1 MISRLS
7 VEVAGRSENED
18 DKSSYISHMRTISA
32 IDAKNRFGQLLDAA
46 QREPVT
52 VTKKG
57 RPAAIMLSVEDYE
70 RIRGAARRRLL
81 GTIEQT
87 QQDAAAAGLT
97 EDVLDQLLTDE
108 S

>member
-1 MISRLS
+1 M
-7 VEVAGRSENED
+7 RS
-18 DKSSYISHMRTISA
+18 ISA

-57 RPAAIMLSVEDYE
+57 RPAVVVLSIDDFE
-70 RIRGAARRRLL
+70 RMSGIARQRFLD
-81 GTIEQT
+81 TIGEMHKEAEAR
-87 QQDAAAAGLT
+87 DLT
-97 EDVLDQLLTDE
+97 EEVLGELLQDD

>member
-1 MISRLS
+1 MKS
-7 VEVAGRSENED
+7 V
-18 DKSSYISHMRTISA
+18 SA

-57 RPAAIMLSVEDYE
+57 RPAAVVLSVEDYE

-81 GTIEQT
+81 ATIDKAQEE
-87 QQDAAAAGLT
+87 AAAKGLT
-97 EDVLDQLLTDE
+97 EEELEQLLADE

>member
-1 MISRLS
+1 VGDS
-7 VEVAGRSENED
+7 VSHY
-18 DKSSYISHMRTISA
+18 SYHGCMKTVSA

-57 RPAAIMLSVEDYE
+57 RPAAIMLSLEDYD

-81 GTIEQT
+81 ATLRQAQEE
-87 QQDAAAAGLT
+87 AAAAGLT
-97 EDVLDQLLTDE
+97 EPALEKLLEDE